1 MQAHEHSL
9 KDYLTGF
16 VLAIVLTVIPFWVV
30 WSSAFPAKILF
41 AIIALCALIQALVHL
56 RFFLNIGLRHT
67 GRDYLTALFFAGV
80 LIFIMVGGTV
90 WILFDLNF
98 RMM

>member
-1 MQAHEHSL
+1 MQAYEHSL
-9 KDYLTGF
+9 KDYLAGF

-41 AIIALCALIQALVHL
+41 AIIALCALIQVLVHL
-56 RFFLNIGLRHT
+56 RFFLNITLRRT

-80 LIFIMVGGTV
+80 LIFIMVGGTI

>member
-9 KDYLTGF
+9 KDYLKGL
-16 VLAIVLTVIPFWVV
+16 VLAIILTAIPFWVV
-30 WSSAFPAKILF
+30 WSSAFRARILF
-41 AIIALCALIQALVHL
+41 AIIAICALIQVLVHL
-56 RFFLNIGLRHT
+56 RFFLNISLKNT
-67 GRDYLTALFFAGV
+67 GKDYLTALFFAGV